1 MPLTVADWAKLTT
14 DEKGRLRALAAAEA
28 MRDPMAMP
36 LMDLL
41 QFMPSMGGSYTANY
55 AAASLQAATRAINAE
70 FTEATPTVDQYN
82 FPFRAAGGALKIDI
96 NLLFGDNT
104 GMVRAGLL
112 TQKFADVAARLFR
125 LVFRGDKDAA
135 AGDEFAGFDQLVSA
149 FSNQVVAG
157 TNGAKL
163 TAAMLDL
170 ALRKVP
176 GANVILCNRTMV
188 DQIDALDTRVSRMAV
203 MNQGS
208 LTPGMYVP
216 SYKGIP
222 ILAVQTAPNNGS
234 AALEEI
240 LPFSE
245 FIASSVA
252 RNTHV
257 TPATIARNTAYVIG
271 DWVKPTTG
279 TFRLRCSIAG
289 TTHATTEATWTGTQG
304 AADADGTAT
313 FVNALPQN
321 TRVTVARMGLNGI
334 YGRQVTPMTLAAPRV
349 VGAFEYNDMNWFM
362 APIVTDH
369 KNAVAQVV
377 GVKES

>member
-28 MRDPMAMP
+28 MRDPLAMP
-36 LMDLL
+36 LLDLL
-41 QFMPSMGGSYTANY
+41 QFMPSMGSSYTANY
-55 AAASLQAATRAINAE
+55 AASSLQAATRAINAE
-70 FTEATPTVDQYN
+70 FTEAAPTVDQYN
-82 FPFRAAGGALKIDI
+82 FPFRAAGGSLKIDI

-112 TQKFADVAARLFR
+112 TQKFQDVAARLFR

-135 AGDEFAGFDQLVSA
+135 AGDEFAGFDQIVSA
-149 FSNQVVAG
+149 FSKQVVAG
-157 TNGAKL
+157 PNGAKL
-163 TAAMLDL
+163 TAAMMDL
-170 ALRKVP
+170 ALRMVP
-176 GANVILCNRTMV
+176 GANIILCNRTMV
-188 DQIDALDTRVSRMAV
+188 DQIDALDTRVTRTAV
-203 MNQGS
+203 MNQGG

-222 ILAVQTAPNNGS
+222 IMAVQTAPNDGT

-240 LPFSE
+240 LPFTE
-245 FIASSVA
+245 AIAESVA
-252 RNTHV
+252 RNRATV
-257 TPATIARNTAYVIG
+257 PATIARSTAYVAG
-271 DWVKPTTG
+271 DWVKSTAG
-279 TFRLRCSIAG
+279 TVWLRCKTGG
-289 TTHATTEATWTGTQG
+289 TTHATTEGTWGTTQG
-304 AADADGTAT
+304 AEITDGTAV
-313 FVNALPQN
+313 FVVALLQC

-349 VGAFEYNDMNWFM
+349 AGAFEYNDMNWFM

>member
-14 DEKGRLRALAAAEA
+14 DEKGRLRAVAAAEA
-28 MRDPMAMP
+28 MRDPLAMP
-36 LMDLL
+36 LLDLL
-41 QFMPSMGGSYTANY
+41 QFLPAMGGSYTANY

-70 FTEATPTVDQYN
+70 FTEASPTVDQFN
-82 FPFRAAGGALKIDI
+82 FPFRAAGGGLKIDV
-96 NLLFGDNT
+96 NLLYGDNT
-104 GMVRAGLL
+104 GTVRAGLL
-112 TQKFADVAARLFR
+112 TQKFGDVAARLFR
-125 LVFRGDKDAA
+125 LVFRGNSLAA
-135 AGDEFAGFDQLVSA
+135 AGDEFAGFDQLVAA
-149 FSNQVVAG
+149 FSKQVVAG
-157 TNGAKL
+157 ANGAKL

-170 ALRKVP
+170 ALRMVP
-176 GANVILCNRTMV
+176 GANIILCNRTMV

-203 MNQGS
+203 MNQGG
-208 LTPGMYVP
+208 LMPGMYIP

-222 ILAVQTAPNNGS
+222 IMAVQTAPNDGT

-245 FIASSVA
+245 YIASSVA

-257 TPATIARNTAYVIG
+257 TPATIARGTAYVIG

-279 TFRLRCSIAG
+279 AFWLRCSIAG
-289 TTHATTEATWTGTQG
+289 TTHADTEATWTGTQG

-313 FVNALPQN
+313 FVNALPQV
-321 TRVTVARMGLNGI
+321 TRVTVARMGINGI

-349 VGAFEYNDMNWFM
+349 QGAFEYNDMNWFM

-377 GVKES
+377 GVKEA